1 MKCPKCKGATSVKDS
16 RDFKYQNVDTTRR
29 RRRCR
34 KCGHRYSTVEIVW
47 APMVKPA
54 GLPKHAPVAGYRGQ
68 DRDLPVHSPR
78 RDDYARRKL
87 ARTEDSRQQS
97 SFVDADFESM
107 TDEELEG
114 LVLDGRITIDDG
126 L

>member
-29 RRRCR
+29 RRRCG

-47 APMVKPA
+47 VPMVKA
-54 GLPKHAPVAGYRGQ
+54 VGLPKHAPVAGYKGQ
-68 DRDLPVHSPR
+68 DKDLPVHSPR
-78 RDDYARRKL
+78 RDEYARRKL

>member
-1 MKCPKCKGATSVKDS
+1 MKCPKCNGPTSVKDS
-16 RDFKYQNVDTTRR
+16 RDYVYQDMETTRR

-47 APMVKPA
+47 VPMVKA
-54 GLPKHAPVAGYRGQ
+54 VGLPKHAPVAGYKGQ
-68 DRDLPVHSPR
+68 DKDLPVHSPR
-78 RDDYARRKL
+78 REEHGRRKL

>member
-29 RRRCR
+29 RRRCG

-47 APMVKPA
+47 VPMVKA
-54 GLPKHAPVAGYRGQ
+54 VGLPKHAPVAGYKGQ
-68 DRDLPVHSPR
+68 DKDLPVHSPR
-78 RDDYARRKL
+78 REEYARRKL

>member
-1 MKCPKCKGATSVKDS
+1 MKCPKRKGATSVKDS

-29 RRRCR
+29 RRRCG

-47 APMVKPA
+47 APMVKA
-54 GLPKHAPVAGYRGQ
+54 VGLPKYAPVAGYKGEGK
-68 DRDLPVHSPR
+68 DLPVHSPR
-78 RDDYARRKL
+78 RDEYARRKL

-97 SFVDADFESM
+97 SFVDADFENM